1 LHKSESPKDI
11 FDRFLVALDKRVE
24 RFFAAFDEA
33 VLQNRGLAS
42 DCFDVSVMRN
52 DYEFMNFRAAVKQ
65 GVVEISNKLNDY
77 FISRDNSAFYDAQ
90 VIRCLE
96 TIIKLYNFLKC
107 DFNTVLHRSLLRYAK
122 ILEICTYNFDNGE
135 SLKALNFADFVQLDI
150 ASLVASFSEELDR
163 TYPVLLSKK

>member
-1 LHKSESPKDI
+1 
-11 FDRFLVALDKRVE
+11 
-24 RFFAAFDEA
+24 
-33 VLQNRGLAS
+33 
-42 DCFDVSVMRN
+42 MRN

-90 VIRCLE
+90 IIRCLE
-96 TIIKLYNFLKC
+96 TVIKLYNFLKC

-135 SLKALNFADFVQLDI
+135 SLKALNFADFV
-150 ASLVASFSEELDR
+150 
-163 TYPVLLSKK
+163 